1 MFFCDKCGACCMNL
15 NRSKL
20 YSDLNRGDG
29 ICIHFNE
36 KTKLCNI
43 YDTRPDICNVD
54 KLYQLLFVKKM
65 PISEYYQLN
74 YQVCNM
80 LKERK

>member
-1 MFFCDKCGACCMNL
+1 MNL

-74 YQVCNM
+74 YQVCNK